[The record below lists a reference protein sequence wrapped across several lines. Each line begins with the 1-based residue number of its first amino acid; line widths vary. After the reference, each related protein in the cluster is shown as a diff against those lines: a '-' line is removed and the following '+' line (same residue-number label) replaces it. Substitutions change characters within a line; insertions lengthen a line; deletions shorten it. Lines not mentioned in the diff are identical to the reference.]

1 MKSFETSGIFVQ
13 EMILVALF
21 FLILV
26 EIRLLCIQ
34 HSRKRKAEVMA
45 VNFLL
50 LIASYGILTDLLS
63 DYLAIWEGKNRLLH
77 IAARW
82 PVGFLFFLILA
93 DNGYLIRRIRNED
106 EKYKKDLSV
115 YSIKQTLDH
124 LKCGICFCDD
134 IGQIVLCNEKM
145 YQLGYMLTGENLQSY
160 LLLKEALEAKQYSNG
175 ISKVGKKK
183 NLYYFPN
190 GTVWDF
196 RQEKLEDPSL
206 QGYIQVLALDVTNLY
221 FNSEKI
227 QKSNEELIR
236 LNKEIRKM
244 YECID
249 DQIREE
255 ETRAMKIR
263 IHDSFGRSLLAVRQ
277 LLEEEAEPEK
287 MKGQLKTIRQTAQIL
302 LGNMEE
308 VQDENKESITEKA
321 EKLGITVFVTGSM
334 PEEEYQKLLIDQAI
348 MECMTNCARHA
359 GGTRVFVKITNNKV
373 LCKVQITNNGKK
385 PAEGS
390 QEGGGLT
397 SLRKTVER
405 EGGNMQV
412 IFSPEFELILLLSHE
427 KDREIKSSEEVPVKI
442 LNS

>member
-1 MKSFETSGIFVQ
+1 MFVQ
-13 EMILVALF
+13 EMILVAF
-21 FLILV
+21 FLLILV

-34 HSRKRKAEVMA
+34 HSRKRKVEVMA

-50 LIASYGILTDLLS
+50 LSVTYGILTDLLS
-63 DYLAIWEGKNRLLH
+63 DYLAIWEGKNKLLH
-77 IAARW
+77 IADRW
-82 PVGFLFFLILA
+82 PAGILFFLIFA
-93 DNGYLIRRIRNED
+93 DTGYLICRIRRED
-106 EKYKKDLSV
+106 EKYKKELSV

-124 LKCGICFCDD
+124 LKCGICFCDG

-255 ETRAMKIR
+255 ETLAMKIR
-263 IHDSFGRSLLAVRQ
+263 IQDSFGRSLLVVRQ

-405 EGGNMQV
+405 EGGKMQV

-442 LNS
+442 LNR

>member
-1 MKSFETSGIFVQ
+1 M
-13 EMILVALF
+13 
-21 FLILV
+21 
-26 EIRLLCIQ
+26 
-34 HSRKRKAEVMA
+34 
-45 VNFLL
+45 
-50 LIASYGILTDLLS
+50 
-63 DYLAIWEGKNRLLH
+63 
-77 IAARW
+77 
-82 PVGFLFFLILA
+82 
-93 DNGYLIRRIRNED
+93 
-106 EKYKKDLSV
+106 SV

-124 LKCGICFCDD
+124 LKCGICFCDG

-255 ETRAMKIR
+255 ETLAMKIR

-287 MKGQLKTIRQTAQIL
+287 MKGQLMTIRQTAQIL

-405 EGGNMQV
+405 EGGKMQV

-427 KDREIKSSEEVPVKI
+427 KDREIKSSEEVTVKI
-442 LNS
+442 RNS

>member
-255 ETRAMKIR
+255 ETLAMKIR
-263 IHDSFGRSLLAVRQ
+263 LLAVRQ

>member
-255 ETRAMKIR
+255 ETLAMKIR
-263 IHDSFGRSLLAVRQ
+263 IHDRFGRSLLAVRQ

-405 EGGNMQV
+405 EGGKMQV

>member
-1 MKSFETSGIFVQ
+1 MKSFETSGMFVQ
-13 EMILVALF
+13 EMILVAF
-21 FLILV
+21 FLLILV

-34 HSRKRKAEVMA
+34 HSRKRKVEVMA

-50 LIASYGILTDLLS
+50 LSVTYGILTDLLS
-63 DYLAIWEGKNRLLH
+63 DYLAIWEGKNKLLH
-77 IAARW
+77 IAAGW
-82 PVGFLFFLILA
+82 PAGILFFLIFA
-93 DNGYLIRRIRNED
+93 DTGYLICRIRRED
-106 EKYKKDLSV
+106 EKYKKELSV

-124 LKCGICFCDD
+124 LKCGICFCDG

-255 ETRAMKIR
+255 ETLAMKIR

-308 VQDENKESITEKA
+308 VQDENKVHHRKGRKA
-321 EKLGITVFVTGSM
+321 WNHCICHRK
-334 PEEEYQKLLIDQAI
+334 
-348 MECMTNCARHA
+348 HA
-359 GGTRVFVKITNNKV
+359 GGRISEVIDRPGDYGMYDQ
-373 LCKVQITNNGKK
+373 LCKARRWNQGVC
-385 PAEGS
+385 
-390 QEGGGLT
+390 
-397 SLRKTVER
+397 
-405 EGGNMQV
+405 
-412 IFSPEFELILLLSHE
+412 
-427 KDREIKSSEEVPVKI
+427 KDNKQ
-442 LNS
+442 

>member
-1 MKSFETSGIFVQ
+1 MKSFETSGMFVQ

-93 DNGYLIRRIRNED
+93 DNGYLIRRIRHED

-255 ETRAMKIR
+255 ETLAMKIR
-263 IHDSFGRSLLAVRQ
+263 IHDSFVRSLLAVRQ

-287 MKGQLKTIRQTAQIL
+287 MKGQLMTIRQTAQIL

-321 EKLGITVFVTGSM
+321 EKLGITVFVTGNM

-359 GGTRVFVKITNNKV
+359 GGTRVFVKITNNKM
-373 LCKVQITNNGKK
+373 LCTVRITNNGKK

-405 EGGNMQV
+405 EGGKMQV
-412 IFSPEFELILLLSHE
+412 IFSPEFELILILPHE
-427 KDREIKSSEEVPVKI
+427 KDREIKSSEKVTVKI
-442 LNS
+442 RNS

>member
-1 MKSFETSGIFVQ
+1 MKSFETSGMFVQ
-13 EMILVALF
+13 EMILVAF
-21 FLILV
+21 FLLILV

-34 HSRKRKAEVMA
+34 HSRKRKVEVMA

-50 LIASYGILTDLLS
+50 LSVTYGILTDLLS
-63 DYLAIWEGKNRLLH
+63 DYLAIWEGKNKLLH
-77 IAARW
+77 IADRW
-82 PVGFLFFLILA
+82 PAGILFFLIFA
-93 DNGYLIRRIRNED
+93 DTGYLICRIRRED
-106 EKYKKDLSV
+106 EKYKKELSV

-124 LKCGICFCDD
+124 LKCGICFCDG

-255 ETRAMKIR
+255 ETLAMKIR

-287 MKGQLKTIRQTAQIL
+287 MKGQLKTIRPGVDVQVGTMDRQAIDLLQQNAGARSTGATQAALFLVDHLLTSELLL
-302 LGNMEE
+302 LGFLDHD
-308 VQDENKESITEKA
+308 VLIR
-321 EKLGITVFVTGSM
+321 VTNTLALVGFGSAVCANFSSR
-334 PEEEYQKLLIDQAI
+334 L
-348 MECMTNCARHA
+348 TN
-359 GGTRVFVKITNNKV
+359 
-373 LCKVQITNNGKK
+373 
-385 PAEGS
+385 
-390 QEGGGLT
+390 
-397 SLRKTVER
+397 
-405 EGGNMQV
+405 
-412 IFSPEFELILLLSHE
+412 LLLVGTLDDDFRLARRFNLDASC
-427 KDREIKSSEEVPVKI
+427 I
-442 LNS
+442 

>member
-160 LLLKEALEAKQYSNG
+160 LLLKEALEA
-175 ISKVGKKK
+175 
-183 NLYYFPN
+183 
-190 GTVWDF
+190 
-196 RQEKLEDPSL
+196 
-206 QGYIQVLALDVTNLY
+206 
-221 FNSEKI
+221 
-227 QKSNEELIR
+227 
-236 LNKEIRKM
+236 
-244 YECID
+244 
-249 DQIREE
+249 
-255 ETRAMKIR
+255 
-263 IHDSFGRSLLAVRQ
+263 
-277 LLEEEAEPEK
+277 
-287 MKGQLKTIRQTAQIL
+287 
-302 LGNMEE
+302 
-308 VQDENKESITEKA
+308 
-321 EKLGITVFVTGSM
+321 
-334 PEEEYQKLLIDQAI
+334 
-348 MECMTNCARHA
+348 
-359 GGTRVFVKITNNKV
+359 
-373 LCKVQITNNGKK
+373 
-385 PAEGS
+385 
-390 QEGGGLT
+390 
-397 SLRKTVER
+397 
-405 EGGNMQV
+405 
-412 IFSPEFELILLLSHE
+412 
-427 KDREIKSSEEVPVKI
+427 
-442 LNS
+442 

>member
-1 MKSFETSGIFVQ
+1 MFVQ
-13 EMILVALF
+13 EMILVAF
-21 FLILV
+21 FLLILV
-26 EIRLLCIQ
+26 EIRLLCVQ
-34 HSRKRKAEVMA
+34 HSRKRKVEVMA

-50 LIASYGILTDLLS
+50 LSVTYGILTDLLS
-63 DYLAIWEGKNRLLH
+63 DYLAIWEGKNKLLH
-77 IAARW
+77 IAAGW
-82 PVGFLFFLILA
+82 PAGILFFLIFA
-93 DNGYLIRRIRNED
+93 DTGYLICRIRRED
-106 EKYKKDLSV
+106 EKYKKELSV

-124 LKCGICFCDD
+124 LKCGICFCDG

-249 DQIREE
+249 DQIRE
-255 ETRAMKIR
+255 A
-263 IHDSFGRSLLAVRQ
+263 D
-277 LLEEEAEPEK
+277 PEK
-287 MKGQLKTIRQTAQIL
+287 MKGQVKTIRQTAQIL

-359 GGTRVFVKITNNKV
+359 GGTRVFVKITNNKMF
-373 LCKVQITNNGKK
+373 CKVQITNNGKK

-405 EGGNMQV
+405 EGGKMQV

-427 KDREIKSSEEVPVKI
+427 KDREIKSSEEVTAKI

>member
-255 ETRAMKIR
+255 ETLAMKIR
-263 IHDSFGRSLLAVRQ
+263 IHDSFWRSLLAVRQ

-321 EKLGITVFVTGSM
+321 EKL
-334 PEEEYQKLLIDQAI
+334 
-348 MECMTNCARHA
+348 
-359 GGTRVFVKITNNKV
+359 
-373 LCKVQITNNGKK
+373 
-385 PAEGS
+385 
-390 QEGGGLT
+390 
-397 SLRKTVER
+397 
-405 EGGNMQV
+405 
-412 IFSPEFELILLLSHE
+412 
-427 KDREIKSSEEVPVKI
+427 
-442 LNS
+442 